1 MGCITPLSRQII
13 QVDTSQGFS
22 VIETPF
28 ADPTPSD
35 TSGPPEVKSGIS
47 EVQSLLLGIF
57 GTPIFLAVISI
68 LTQTLCIWWIIL
80 GVTISL
86 ISLIATAIDRRF
98 LFFALGSILGVTIFL
113 IPWIEFVDATKV
125 VCYDYSWVW
134 SSNTNC

>member
-1 MGCITPLSRQII
+1 M
-13 QVDTSQGFS
+13 
-22 VIETPF
+22 IETPF

-68 LTQTLCIWWIIL
+68 LTQTLCMWWIIL